1 MSYVERRRF
10 LWILFLAGIALAAAV
25 ANSTTL
31 ARMSFD
37 ELAQKSLAVGR
48 LRCQNSKSYWD
59 GGELWTGTSFEVVER
74 NKGLL
79 GASVTVRVLGG
90 RADGFTS
97 RVDGVPA
104 FRTGE
109 EVYLF
114 LWGKPGES
122 YRVLGWSQGTF
133 RIIRDART
141 RLRVLYP
148 DASDTVHVGAIRG
161 HILND
166 NPLSLPASPPGVTG
180 VFGSHVVAVDAASG
194 AIVGA
199 TVGGWSCSDPGPAQF
214 DGSYAIERLP
224 IGSSY
229 LIYAEPLNGAVDPSE
244 ISNATASLCRNS
256 TSDPGW
262 PSLQGCVAPPVSFT
276 VRTQPGP

>member
-31 ARMSFD
+31 AHMSFD
-37 ELAQKSLAVGR
+37 ELAQKSSAVAR
-48 LRCQNSKSYWD
+48 LRCQSSKSYWD
-59 GGELWTGTSFEVVER
+59 GGELWTDTSFEVVER

-79 GASVTVRVLGG
+79 GASVTVRMLGG

-104 FRTGE
+104 FRAGE

-141 RLRVLYP
+141 
-148 DASDTVHVGAIRG
+148 GAEKITQESSSANFDERTRQFRADVQGGGIRG
-161 HILND
+161 M
-166 NPLSLPASPPGVTG
+166 
-180 VFGSHVVAVDAASG
+180 AVRAFQEKLRQ
-194 AIVGA
+194 AIGR
-199 TVGGWSCSDPGPAQF
+199 G
-214 DGSYAIERLP
+214 L
-224 IGSSY
+224 
-229 LIYAEPLNGAVDPSE
+229 AVE
-244 ISNATASLCRNS
+244 H
-256 TSDPGW
+256 
-262 PSLQGCVAPPVSFT
+262 
-276 VRTQPGP
+276 

>member
-37 ELAQKSLAVGR
+37 ELAQKSSAVAR
-48 LRCQNSKSYWD
+48 LRWQSSKSYWD
-59 GGELWTGTSFEVVER
+59 GGELWTDTSFEVVER

-79 GASVTVRVLGG
+79 GASVTVRMLGG

-104 FRTGE
+104 FRAGE
-109 EVYLF
+109 DVYLF
-114 LWGKPGES
+114 LWGKAGEP

-141 RLRVLYP
+141 GAEKIMQESSANFDERTRQFRA
-148 DASDTVHVGAIRG
+148 DAQGGGIRG
-161 HILND
+161 MALATFQEKLRLAIGR
-166 NPLSLPASPPGVTG
+166 GV
-180 VFGSHVVAVDAASG
+180 AA
-194 AIVGA
+194 
-199 TVGGWSCSDPGPAQF
+199 
-214 DGSYAIERLP
+214 EH
-224 IGSSY
+224 
-229 LIYAEPLNGAVDPSE
+229 
-244 ISNATASLCRNS
+244 
-256 TSDPGW
+256 
-262 PSLQGCVAPPVSFT
+262 
-276 VRTQPGP
+276 

>member
-31 ARMSFD
+31 AGMSFD
-37 ELAQKSLAVGR
+37 ELAQKSSAVAR
-48 LRCQNSKSYWD
+48 LRCQSSKSYWD
-59 GGELWTGTSFEVVER
+59 GGELWTDTSFEVVER

-79 GASVTVRVLGG
+79 GASVTVRMLGG

-104 FRTGE
+104 FRAGE

-114 LWGKPGES
+114 LWGKAGEP

-141 RLRVLYP
+141 
-148 DASDTVHVGAIRG
+148 GAEKITQESSSANFDERTRQSRADVQGGGIRG
-161 HILND
+161 M
-166 NPLSLPASPPGVTG
+166 GVRAFQEKLRQAIG
-180 VFGSHVVAVDAASG
+180 RGGAA
-194 AIVGA
+194 
-199 TVGGWSCSDPGPAQF
+199 
-214 DGSYAIERLP
+214 EH
-224 IGSSY
+224 
-229 LIYAEPLNGAVDPSE
+229 
-244 ISNATASLCRNS
+244 
-256 TSDPGW
+256 
-262 PSLQGCVAPPVSFT
+262 
-276 VRTQPGP
+276 

>member
-37 ELAQKSLAVGR
+37 ELAQKSSAVAR
-48 LRCQNSKSYWD
+48 LRCQSSKSYWD
-59 GGELWTGTSFEVVER
+59 GGELWTDASFEVVER

-79 GASVTVRVLGG
+79 GASVTVRMLGG

-104 FRTGE
+104 FRAGE

-114 LWGKPGES
+114 LWGKAGEL

-141 RLRVLYP
+141 GTEKITQESSSANFDERTRQFHADVQGG
-148 DASDTVHVGAIRG
+148 VIRG
-161 HILND
+161 M
-166 NPLSLPASPPGVTG
+166 
-180 VFGSHVVAVDAASG
+180 AVRAFQEKLRQAIGRGAA
-194 AIVGA
+194 
-199 TVGGWSCSDPGPAQF
+199 
-214 DGSYAIERLP
+214 
-224 IGSSY
+224 
-229 LIYAEPLNGAVDPSE
+229 AEH
-244 ISNATASLCRNS
+244 
-256 TSDPGW
+256 
-262 PSLQGCVAPPVSFT
+262 
-276 VRTQPGP
+276 

>member
-37 ELAQKSLAVGR
+37 ELAQKSSAVGR
-48 LRCQNSKSYWD
+48 PRCQNSKNYWD

-74 NKGLL
+74 NKGSL
-79 GASVTVRVLGG
+79 GASVTVRMLGG

-166 NPLSLPASPPGVTG
+166 NPFHCQHHRLVLLACLGRMWWQLMPRAERLSAPQLE
-180 VFGSHVVAVDAASG
+180 
-194 AIVGA
+194 VGA
-199 TVGGWSCSDPGPAQF
+199 V
-214 DGSYAIERLP
+214 AIRAP
-224 IGSSY
+224 
-229 LIYAEPLNGAVDPSE
+229 
-244 ISNATASLCRNS
+244 RNS
-256 TSDPGW
+256 TA
-262 PSLQGCVAPPVSFT
+262 V
-276 VRTQPGP
+276 TQSSGYRSAAVI